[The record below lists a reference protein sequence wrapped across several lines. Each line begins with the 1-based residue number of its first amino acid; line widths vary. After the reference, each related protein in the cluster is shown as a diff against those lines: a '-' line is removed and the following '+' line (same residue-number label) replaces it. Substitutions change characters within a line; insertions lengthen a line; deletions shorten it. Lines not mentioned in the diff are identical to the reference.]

1 MSILPADNTQRFP
14 SQQVSSLQGQTP
26 IFFDSTGATD
36 AQIPRGVGE
45 ELSKISAGSSEKK
58 INISPSQIEQK
69 IQNDLKTST
78 LGDLLY
84 NAPAAFFMNLQ
95 MLEFTSKPTSSVES
109 REKAIVSMLA
119 TLVLLS
125 LGAEPSLLE
134 DIKVKTQVLSR
145 IPH

>member
-1 MSILPADNTQRFP
+1 MSILPAD
-14 SQQVSSLQGQTP
+14 
-26 IFFDSTGATD
+26 
-36 AQIPRGVGE
+36 RG
-45 ELSKISAGSSEKK
+45 
-58 INISPSQIEQK
+58 
-69 IQNDLKTST
+69 NDLNNST
-78 LGDLLY
+78 LGDFLY

-95 MLEFTSKPTSSVES
+95 MLELTSKPTSSVES